1 MTGHPHSARDGRNS
15 RARRSRRNGRGTRG
29 ARNGHG
35 SRRMTPSTLLGFQI
49 APFTPPHIPVK
60 DAVWAVVLRLGL
72 PVALACALTY
82 GAPVGPLVATTHAIG
97 FAAAVGVVWLAH
109 WYYARWRGGS
119 GQDHPHAV
127 TVLRTI
133 LCCVAMMLA
142 AELVARCWFVAQYWF
157 VAWTFL
163 SGTPELAAAWLAVRG
178 MIIGGFLSTGLPA
191 TMPLIPA
198 ARLLDRLYRNLS
210 ARWEPSEA
218 TWWVDSVA
226 GVVRIALYVF
236 AILSLSA
243 SALMLYIRL
252 TGGWTLWFEGS
263 WTDGIAA
270 LVSQLSVSGMIGTL
284 ALWAVCAVVLDRLD
298 LAVETGRRRDEGR
311 GVVWY
316 WGECALH
323 ATRLLAYAW
332 FVVASLCRL
341 VYLMYPD
348 AAVGAML
355 PVAVRS
361 AVFSPAV
368 VGAAACAYA
377 TAYGW
382 RAYRRWRDAPMLA
395 WVESKGRG
403 DRPDPRP
410 MGIRCAAWLARL
422 AAIGA
427 VAALLVVGLWQA
439 LADGSLRSAMG
450 LVWMAVGGAVA
461 RPNYWGMVVIV
472 VAAAVAVV
480 LGLAVVLAVMSGGGG
495 GAAGS
500 GAAVGGAVAGGG
512 ASGDAC
518 GGIGGAASFGSG
530 GRSTTVRDRYGRRL
544 ATIEESDSPLF
555 CTRVTDR
562 YGRTI
567 GHVDEGLFGDP
578 RVTIDDD
585 EYRVRDAVLGSDRI
599 VSKNGEDIGRIER
612 DGDGGARY
620 RGR

>member
-1 MTGHPHSARDGRNS
+1 MTGQSRSNRAGR
-15 RARRSRRNGRGTRG
+15 RRPRIV
-29 ARNGHG
+29 
-35 SRRMTPSTLLGFQI
+35 LGFRI
-49 APFTPPHIPVK
+49 PPFTPPRIATK
-60 DAVWAVVLRLGL
+60 DMVLAAVIRIGL

-82 GAPVGPLVATTHAIG
+82 GAPIGPVVAATHAVG
-97 FAAAVGVVWLAH
+97 FAVALGAAWLAH
-109 WYYARWRGGS
+109 WYFAQWRDAS
-119 GQDHPHAV
+119 GREHPHMV
-127 TVLRTI
+127 TVLRVV
-133 LCCVAMMLA
+133 LFCAAMMLA
-142 AELVARCWFVAQYWF
+142 AEFAARVWFVA
-157 VAWTFL
+157 
-163 SGTPELAAAWLAVRG
+163 GTASMASFGASDSAAAWASTRGAVV
-178 MIIGGFLSTGLPA
+178 GGFLATGLLA
-191 TMPLIPA
+191 TVPLIPVV
-198 ARLLDRLYRNLS
+198 RLLDGLYRSLS

-218 TWWVDSVA
+218 MWWVDAAA
-226 GVVRIALYVF
+226 GVVRVALYGF
-236 AILSLSA
+236 AVLSLSA

-252 TGGWTLWFEGS
+252 TGGWTLWFEGG
-263 WTDGIAA
+263 WIDGIAV
-270 LVSQLSVSGMIGTL
+270 LVSQLIASGMIGTL
-284 ALWAVCAVVLDRLD
+284 VLWAVCAVVLDRLD

-311 GVVWY
+311 DAVWY
-316 WGECALH
+316 WSECALH
-323 ATRLLAYAW
+323 AARLLAYAW

-348 AAVGAML
+348 GAVGAML

-368 VGAAACAYA
+368 VGAVACAYL

-395 WVESKGRG
+395 WIESKGRG

-410 MGIRCAAWLARL
+410 ADIRCAAWLARL
-422 AAIGA
+422 VAIGA
-427 VAALLVVGLWQA
+427 VAALLVAGLWQA

-472 VAAAVAVV
+472 AAAAAAVV

-500 GAAVGGAVAGGG
+500 VGAGAGAAGSGAAIGGAVADGG
-512 ASGDAC
+512 ASGDA
-518 GGIGGAASFGSG
+518 GGAASFGSG
-530 GRSTTVRDRYGRRL
+530 GRSTTVRDRYGRKL

-555 CTRVTDR
+555 RTRVTDR

-585 EYRVRDAVLGSDRI
+585 EYRVRDAVLGADRI

-612 DGDGGARY
+612 DDDGDARY